1 MIKSAVERQFEIIG
15 EILSR
20 MSKEFPLAYSKIR
33 NARRIIDF
41 RNLISHGYDLISD
54 ERIFQIA
61 RENVQELIDDALKA
75 GS

>member
-15 EILSR
+15 EILSW

-61 RENVQELIDDALKA
+61 GENVQELIDDALKA
-75 GS
+75 GY